1 MLNSRVICV
10 HAYLSLLSTLEVVAM
25 LCANLRFTYLLLCLW
40 MCLFRNSLMLP
51 IVYIFTWNTCVSD
64 KYHQHGVCTIRDPS
78 EGSISLWEARWRR
91 NTRVYETLEMHLFS
105 TANQGQ
111 HRSACKRIKVAK
123 IWTILSV

>member
-51 IVYIFTWNTCVSD
+51 IVYIFT
-64 KYHQHGVCTIRDPS
+64 
-78 EGSISLWEARWRR
+78 
-91 NTRVYETLEMHLFS
+91 
-105 TANQGQ
+105 
-111 HRSACKRIKVAK
+111 
-123 IWTILSV
+123 